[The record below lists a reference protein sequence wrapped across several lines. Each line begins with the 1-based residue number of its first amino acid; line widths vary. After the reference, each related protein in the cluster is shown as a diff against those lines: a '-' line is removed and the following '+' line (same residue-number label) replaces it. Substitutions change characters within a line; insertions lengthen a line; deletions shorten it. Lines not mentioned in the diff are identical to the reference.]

1 MLILSSY
8 WPSDL
13 SPDLIDF
20 CIAKNTKLDQVSIKS
35 CLDLSSDHSPIIVKL
50 FSKLIPPDQQLYSK
64 KNGLVNLQRKI
75 ETLLMSKVPLK
86 TGAHIEKAIVHLNDV
101 IVEASTRT
109 TPVQQNYKVYSTT
122 PDFFIGIL

>member
-1 MLILSSY
+1 
-8 WPSDL
+8 
-13 SPDLIDF
+13 
-20 CIAKNTKLDQVSIKS
+20 
-35 CLDLSSDHSPIIVKL
+35 
-50 FSKLIPPDQQLYSK
+50 
-64 KNGLVNLQRKI
+64 
-75 ETLLMSKVPLK
+75 MSKVPLK